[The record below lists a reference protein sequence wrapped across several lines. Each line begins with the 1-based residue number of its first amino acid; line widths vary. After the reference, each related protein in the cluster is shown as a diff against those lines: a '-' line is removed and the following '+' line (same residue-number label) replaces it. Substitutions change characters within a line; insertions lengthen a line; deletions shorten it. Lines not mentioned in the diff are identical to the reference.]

1 MSLTP
6 NYVRYERGQLNTTNY
21 RVYIKNNQTNK
32 FVSPFHDIPL
42 FNNQAKK
49 TFNAVIEIP
58 RWTNAKMEIN
68 KKEKLNPITQ
78 DIKKDKLRFVNNVFP
93 HHGYIWNYG
102 GKYFICYFFCQK
114 LQLLIRLLFN
124 QSFAT
129 NLGRSQY

>member
-1 MSLTP
+1 MDIKKIQTIAKMSLTP

-32 FVSPFHDIPL
+32 FVSPFHDITL
-42 FNNQAKK
+42 FKNQAKN

-102 GKYFICYFFCQK
+102 GKYFICYFFVK
-114 LQLLIRLLFN
+114 SSDF
-124 QSFAT
+124 
-129 NLGRSQY
+129 